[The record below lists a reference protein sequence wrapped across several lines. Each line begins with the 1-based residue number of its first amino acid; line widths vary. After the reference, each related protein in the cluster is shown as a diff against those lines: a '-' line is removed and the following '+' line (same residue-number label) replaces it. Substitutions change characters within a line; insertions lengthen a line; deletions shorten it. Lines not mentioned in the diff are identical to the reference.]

1 MKVLMI
7 YGHPH
12 PEMSLGNK
20 IVMETVKAAVPD
32 MDIRRVAELY
42 PDWKF
47 DIKTEQEALAAADT
61 IILQFPVY

>member
-32 MDIRRVAELY
+32 MDIRRVAVCVSGTAEE
-42 PDWKF
+42 
-47 DIKTEQEALAAADT
+47 IH
-61 IILQFPVY
+61 